1 MKGVVAAGHPLT
13 AQAGADVLRA
23 GGNAVDAAVAAVLMS
38 FVAESPLTGP
48 GAGGFMVVHARG
60 ESHVLDFFVAAPGLG
75 LDGREPSE
83 LVPVDVHFSEDAVQ
97 RFNVGPASCGAYGTT
112 LGLVETL
119 ERFGSARLGDLTGAP
134 ARAARDGIEV
144 VPMQAF
150 LFQVLHP
157 ILTLTPECASIYAP
171 EGRLLEEGDTI
182 RLPELGDLL
191 DRLGAEGPAFL
202 YSGDVAA
209 AVSDWVLERGG
220 VLSREDLGSYE
231 VIERDPARVTYRGRE
246 VITNPPPSS
255 GGILIAD
262 ALGILERLERP
273 HDPYMLAE
281 VIASTN
287 RARDEE
293 FLAGLA
299 TEGFLERFLA
309 KKALDSVATDVR
321 SRLGNTTHISV
332 MDAEGSCASVTCS
345 NGSCSGVV
353 VPGTGMHLNNMLG
366 EQDLNPLGF
375 HRHPRGARVPS
386 MMAPTVVLREGRPEI
401 AIGSAGSNR
410 IRSAILQTVL
420 GVVDHGLP
428 AQEAVSAPRI
438 HVEERQVDAEPG
450 VDETALERLERAA
463 GRCAAGRSRT
473 SSSAAPRRWRAT
485 PTRAASPAEAIRAG
499 AASQRSS
506 TKASLRRGQR
516 PRLAQGAA
524 QQPPPAALHRF
535 TRPKPKLGSRPAGP
549 RSSTAA
555 SSRLRIPRRCVRREQ
570 LPEHPVHARG
580 VRRGHRRAGQLAHTA
595 AGDRGEHVHA
605 GSRDLN
611 VRVRV
616 RELTRARRCGR
627 SPRPRR
633 PRGRRPG
640 SSAWRRR
647 RCRRLRSA
655 PSRLPRRS
663 SRRSRRRLQRGRVA
677 AAEAHRDHLR
687 AARVRPVDA
696 VGHVGGRCRSQRAA
710 ERLADRRAGA
720 LKATPATPVPL
731 FALAAIVP
739 ATWVPCMLS
748 SAQAVLDRAAIRRA
762 REAQSDGL
770 AAQVRVGLVDAG
782 VDDADLHAAA
792 GGEGAE
798 AGGVPALGG
807 VDVGVGVS
815 AGLARCC

>member
-48 GAGGFMVVHARG
+48 GAGGFMVVHAGG

-119 ERFGSARLGDLTGAP
+119 ERFGTARLGDLTAAP
-134 ARAARDGIEV
+134 ARAAREGVEV

-157 ILTLTPECASIYAP
+157 ILTLMPECASIYAP

-220 VLSREDLGSYE
+220 MLSREDLGSYE

-345 NGSCSGVV
+345 NGSCSGVI

-428 AQEAVSAPRI
+428 AQDAVSAPRI
-438 HVEERQVDAEPG
+438 HVEERQVEAEPG
-450 VDETALERLERAA
+450 VDETALERLEQ
-463 GRCAAGRSRT
+463 GGWT
-473 SSSAAPRRWRAT
+473 VRRW
-485 PTRAASPAEAIRAG
+485 E
-499 AASQRSS
+499 
-506 TKASLRRGQR
+506 
-516 PRLAQGAA
+516 
-524 QQPPPAALHRF
+524 
-535 TRPKPKLGSRPAGP
+535 
-549 RSSTAA
+549 
-555 SSRLRIPRRCVRREQ
+555 EQ
-570 LPEHPVHARG
+570 NLFF
-580 VRRGHRRAGQLAHTA
+580 
-595 AGDRGEHVHA
+595 
-605 GSRDLN
+605 
-611 VRVRV
+611 
-616 RELTRARRCGR
+616 
-627 SPRPRR
+627 
-633 PRGRRPG
+633 
-640 SSAWRRR
+640 
-647 RCRRLRSA
+647 
-655 PSRLPRRS
+655 
-663 SRRSRRRLQRGRVA
+663 
-677 AAEAHRDHLR
+677 
-687 AARVRPVDA
+687 
-696 VGHVGGRCRSQRAA
+696 GG
-710 ERLADRRAGA
+710 
-720 LKATPATPVPL
+720 
-731 FALAAIVP
+731 
-739 ATWVPCMLS
+739 
-748 SAQAVLDRAAIRRA
+748 AQAVARNPDTGRLTGGGDPRR
-762 REAQSDGL
+762 
-770 AAQVRVGLVDAG
+770 
-782 VDDADLHAAA
+782 
-792 GGEGAE
+792 
-798 AGGVPALGG
+798 GGVATV
-807 VDVGVGVS
+807 VD
-815 AGLARCC
+815 

>member
-13 AQAGADVLRA
+13 AQAGADALRA

-48 GAGGFMVVHARG
+48 GAGGFMIVHSGG

-75 LDGREPSE
+75 LDASEPTE
-83 LVPVDVHFSEDAVQ
+83 LVPIDVRFSEDAIQ

-112 LGLVETL
+112 LGLAETL

-150 LFQVLHP
+150 LFEVLHP
-157 ILTLTPECASIYAP
+157 ILTLTPEASAIYAP
-171 EGRLLEEGDTI
+171 EGRLLAEGDTI

-191 DRLGAEGPAFL
+191 DRLGAEGPGFL

-220 VLSREDLGSYE
+220 MLSRDDLSSYE
-231 VIERDPARVTYRGRE
+231 VIEREPARVTYEGRE

-273 HDPYMLAE
+273 HDPYVIAE

-293 FLAGLA
+293 FLQGLA

-309 KKALDSVATDVR
+309 KKALDSVAIEVR

-332 MDAEGSCASVTCS
+332 MDAEGACASVTCS
-345 NGSCSGVV
+345 NGSCSGVI
-353 VPGTGMHLNNMLG
+353 VPGTGVHLNNMLG

-375 HRHPRGARVPS
+375 HQHLPGARVPS

-450 VDETALERLERAA
+450 ADEPALERLERSGWTVRRWSEQNLFFGGVQAVA
-463 GRCAAGRSRT
+463 RNPDTGLLTGGGD
-473 SSSAAPRRWRAT
+473 PRR
-485 PTRAASPAEAIRAG
+485 
-499 AASQRSS
+499 
-506 TKASLRRGQR
+506 
-516 PRLAQGAA
+516 
-524 QQPPPAALHRF
+524 
-535 TRPKPKLGSRPAGP
+535 
-549 RSSTAA
+549 
-555 SSRLRIPRRCVRREQ
+555 
-570 LPEHPVHARG
+570 
-580 VRRGHRRAGQLAHTA
+580 
-595 AGDRGEHVHA
+595 
-605 GSRDLN
+605 
-611 VRVRV
+611 
-616 RELTRARRCGR
+616 
-627 SPRPRR
+627 
-633 PRGRRPG
+633 
-640 SSAWRRR
+640 
-647 RCRRLRSA
+647 
-655 PSRLPRRS
+655 
-663 SRRSRRRLQRGRVA
+663 
-677 AAEAHRDHLR
+677 
-687 AARVRPVDA
+687 
-696 VGHVGGRCRSQRAA
+696 
-710 ERLADRRAGA
+710 
-720 LKATPATPVPL
+720 
-731 FALAAIVP
+731 
-739 ATWVPCMLS
+739 
-748 SAQAVLDRAAIRRA
+748 
-762 REAQSDGL
+762 
-770 AAQVRVGLVDAG
+770 
-782 VDDADLHAAA
+782 
-792 GGEGAE
+792 
-798 AGGVPALGG
+798 GGVAT
-807 VDVGVGVS
+807 VVG
-815 AGLARCC
+815 